1 MGLFS
6 WIVVGAVAGVIAK
19 LLMPGKDPGGWIL
32 TILLGIVG
40 AMVGGFVVGLFGVT
54 AAVTGINLV
63 SIATAALGAFIL
75 LGAYRLVLYFMHR
88 GDATHASTG
97 SGSPA

>member
-6 WIVVGAVAGVIAK
+6 WIVVGAIAGVIGK

-40 AMVGGFVVGLFGVT
+40 AIVGGFVVGFFGVT
-54 AAVTGINLV
+54 GAVTGINLL
-63 SIATAALGAFIL
+63 SISVAALGAIIL

-88 GDATHASTG
+88 GDSTHASTG

>member
-6 WIVVGAVAGVIAK
+6 WIVVGAIAGAIAK
-19 LLMPGKDPGGWIL
+19 LLMPGKDAGGWFL

-40 AMVGGFVVGLFGVT
+40 AVVGGFVVGLFGVT
-54 AAVTGINLV
+54 GAVTGINLL
-63 SIATAALGAFIL
+63 SIGVAVLGAFIL

-88 GDATHASTG
+88 GDTTHVGTG
-97 SGSPA
+97 SAA